1 MDKAH
6 PLSTP
11 MVVRSLDTKKD
22 PYRPKGDDEM
32 VLGPEVPYLS
42 AIGALLYLAQCT
54 RPDISF
60 SVNLLARYSSAP
72 TWRHWTGIKHVLR
85 YLRGTT
91 DMGLFYSS
99 ELTNAQSI
107 IGYADAG
114 YLSDPHQGRSQTG
127 YVFTCGGTAI
137 SWRSTKQTLVATSS
151 NHSEILAL
159 HEASREC
166 VWLRSVIH
174 HIRSTCALPS
184 TTDTPTILNEDNA
197 ACIAQITGGYIK
209 GDMTKHISPKFFYTH
224 ELQKSQEIKV
234 RQIRSSDNLAD
245 LFTKSLPK
253 YTFQKLVHG
262 IGLRQLC
269 KQSSWSMQNQGEHS
283 RVLFLRIDFPTGFFK
298 QDRVCLSRV
307 NSDLLFITVHLA
319 ALIEFV
325 YHGAANH
332 NLSEEPIN
340 MEIGTVRCSLDNQVL
355 WLSRESS
362 RKLDWR
368 NVHPLPHIVTT
379 WKLKVGYQRLIDCQ
393 VSTGKHSLNHVFWR
407 RHSIHTSLEESSSVQ
422 GETYSGNDE
431 YAHKDSQENH
441 LSQPLRSNELKS
453 LLADSERTKLIK
465 KLSEANQQNRFLKRQ
480 LHIKE
485 DSLVNFKSELAVL
498 ELEIQAL
505 VKLAEENTKSVI
517 PQGSRKINGKY
528 IQSHL
533 LSRLEAVHEKL
544 KEQIKDVDAV
554 QSKEVPLFWYG
565 MAESVQVMGT
575 FDGWSQGEH
584 LSSEYTGSF
593 TTFSTT
599 LMLRPGRYEIK
610 FLVDGEWKLSPEFPT
625 VGEGLMKNNLL
636 IVE

>member
-1 MDKAH
+1 M
-6 PLSTP
+6 
-11 MVVRSLDTKKD
+11 
-22 PYRPKGDDEM
+22 
-32 VLGPEVPYLS
+32 
-42 AIGALLYLAQCT
+42 I
-54 RPDISF
+54 
-60 SVNLLARYSSAP
+60 
-72 TWRHWTGIKHVLR
+72 
-85 YLRGTT
+85 
-91 DMGLFYSS
+91 
-99 ELTNAQSI
+99 
-107 IGYADAG
+107 
-114 YLSDPHQGRSQTG
+114 
-127 YVFTCGGTAI
+127 
-137 SWRSTKQTLVATSS
+137 
-151 NHSEILAL
+151 
-159 HEASREC
+159 
-166 VWLRSVIH
+166 
-174 HIRSTCALPS
+174 
-184 TTDTPTILNEDNA
+184 
-197 ACIAQITGGYIK
+197 
-209 GDMTKHISPKFFYTH
+209 
-224 ELQKSQEIKV
+224 
-234 RQIRSSDNLAD
+234 
-245 LFTKSLPK
+245 
-253 YTFQKLVHG
+253 
-262 IGLRQLC
+262 
-269 KQSSWSMQNQGEHS
+269 
-283 RVLFLRIDFPTGFFK
+283 
-298 QDRVCLSRV
+298 
-307 NSDLLFITVHLA
+307 
-319 ALIEFV
+319 
-325 YHGAANH
+325 
-332 NLSEEPIN
+332 
-340 MEIGTVRCSLDNQVL
+340 
-355 WLSRESS
+355 
-362 RKLDWR
+362 
-368 NVHPLPHIVTT
+368 
-379 WKLKVGYQRLIDCQ
+379 
-393 VSTGKHSLNHVFWR
+393 STGKHSLNHVFWR

-453 LLADSERTKLIK
+453 LLADSERTKLVK

-485 DSLVNFKSELAVL
+485 DALVNFKSELAVL

>member
-1 MDKAH
+1 
-6 PLSTP
+6 
-11 MVVRSLDTKKD
+11 
-22 PYRPKGDDEM
+22 
-32 VLGPEVPYLS
+32 
-42 AIGALLYLAQCT
+42 
-54 RPDISF
+54 
-60 SVNLLARYSSAP
+60 
-72 TWRHWTGIKHVLR
+72 
-85 YLRGTT
+85 
-91 DMGLFYSS
+91 
-99 ELTNAQSI
+99 
-107 IGYADAG
+107 
-114 YLSDPHQGRSQTG
+114 
-127 YVFTCGGTAI
+127 
-137 SWRSTKQTLVATSS
+137 
-151 NHSEILAL
+151 
-159 HEASREC
+159 
-166 VWLRSVIH
+166 
-174 HIRSTCALPS
+174 
-184 TTDTPTILNEDNA
+184 
-197 ACIAQITGGYIK
+197 
-209 GDMTKHISPKFFYTH
+209 
-224 ELQKSQEIKV
+224 
-234 RQIRSSDNLAD
+234 
-245 LFTKSLPK
+245 
-253 YTFQKLVHG
+253 
-262 IGLRQLC
+262 
-269 KQSSWSMQNQGEHS
+269 
-283 RVLFLRIDFPTGFFK
+283 
-298 QDRVCLSRV
+298 
-307 NSDLLFITVHLA
+307 
-319 ALIEFV
+319 
-325 YHGAANH
+325 
-332 NLSEEPIN
+332 

-368 NVHPLPHIVTT
+368 NIHPLPHIVTT

-441 LSQPLRSNELKS
+441 LSQPLRSNEL
-453 LLADSERTKLIK
+453 
-465 KLSEANQQNRFLKRQ
+465 
-480 LHIKE
+480 HIKE
-485 DSLVNFKSELAVL
+485 DALVNFKSELAVL